1 MYCFLKISGKKNCGV
16 DIMDQMKVMDIFG
29 GEKHVGDEDLDTM
42 PPLKED
48 ASERELLDYMVLV
61 LSRQM
66 SCSCAFKGGYMLNR
80 LLGGYS
86 RMTHDIGF
94 SVAKKGDYAG
104 VKDILKKIAEKF
116 KSMDYVA
123 NYSIKEEIQERMSGG
138 IDFYAEDGHK
148 VLGVDVGLHDIS
160 YGIEHYNLKFTDVDA
175 FTVERML
182 SDKLI
187 AITTRKRFRRT
198 KDLYD
203 LYAITNFFDV
213 DMEKLA
219 NFVEMRGGAEWDIIP
234 FNETVLTQYKIV
246 WDKLELVNAETGAK
260 MDKPPFDAALGRY
273 YAISLSIKSGDI
285 LKKWRHE
292 LSDFS

>member
-1 MYCFLKISGKKNCGV
+1 MEET
-16 DIMDQMKVMDIFG
+16 KVMNIFG
-29 GEKHVGDEDLDTM
+29 GEKHVGNEDLDTM

-48 ASERELLDYMVLV
+48 ASETELLDYMVLV

-66 SCSCAFKGGYMLNR
+66 SCSYAFKGGYMLNQ

-86 RMTHDIGF
+86 RMTHDIDF
-94 SVAKKGDYAG
+94 SVDRKGDYEG
-104 VKDILKKIAEKF
+104 VKSILKKIAEKF
-116 KSMDYVA
+116 KDMGYVES
-123 NYSIKEEIQERMSGG
+123 YSIKEEIQERMSGG

-160 YGIEHYNLKFTDVDA
+160 YGIKHYDLKFTDIDA

-182 SDKLI
+182 ADKLI

-203 LYAITNFFDV
+203 FYAITNFFDV
-213 DMEKLA
+213 DIKKLA
-219 NFVEMRGGAEWDIIP
+219 DFIEIRGGAEWNNIP
-234 FNETVLTQYKIV
+234 FNDTVLVQYKIA

-260 MDKPPFDAALGRY
+260 IDKPLFDVALGRY
-273 YAISLSIKSGDI
+273 YAISLSIKSGDV
-285 LKKWRHE
+285 LKKWRHD